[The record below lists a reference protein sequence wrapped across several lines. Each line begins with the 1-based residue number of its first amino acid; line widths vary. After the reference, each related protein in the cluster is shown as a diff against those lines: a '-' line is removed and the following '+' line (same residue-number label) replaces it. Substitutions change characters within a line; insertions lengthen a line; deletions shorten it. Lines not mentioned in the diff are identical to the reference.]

1 MMYYRNCEKSIS
13 HDAVG
18 EEFSPGEVGR
28 PDHTGPGVQGLGLNL
43 STVLRPI
50 AEGS

>member
-1 MMYYRNCEKSIS
+1 MYYRNCEKSIS

-18 EEFSPGEVGR
+18 KELSPGQVGR
-28 PDHTGPGVQGLGLNL
+28 SDHTGPGVQGLRLNL

-50 AEGS
+50 TEGS